1 MNKQTL
7 TPQQQATLAEI
18 EKLVIEG
25 EEHLNKLATESA
37 KVDQKWQAKNNEKT
51 PIVSQ

>member
-7 TPQQQATLAEI
+7 TPQQQVTLAEI

-25 EEHLNKLATESA
+25 EEHLNKLVTESA
-37 KVDQKWQAKNNEKT
+37 KVDQKWQAQNNEKT
-51 PIVSQ
+51 SIVSK